1 MMSQG
6 LEKNIQKIISSMQP
20 GKLAYESKRAERAGM
35 TLVEWIKE
43 KEYKKL
49 SIDAKDPPDEQLNNL
64 LNLVQ
69 NEQYNSAQKIASNLT
84 KTYPNHPF
92 GWKVLAEV
100 ALKKNRI
107 RDVIK
112 FNRKVIELDP
122 NNASAHCNLGNIY
135 MTLCYNVS
143 TPSTI

>member
-49 SIDAKDPPDEQLNNL
+49 SIVAYEDIVVKKPKQA
-64 LNLVQ
+64 
-69 NEQYNSAQKIASNLT
+69 
-84 KTYPNHPF
+84 
-92 GWKVLAEV
+92 VLQ
-100 ALKKNRI
+100 RI
-107 RDVIK
+107 CAI
-112 FNRKVIELDP
+112 RK
-122 NNASAHCNLGNIY
+122 
-135 MTLCYNVS
+135 S
-143 TPSTI
+143 T